1 MASKKRIIAQVLAY
15 TLYGLVVCLVL
26 VYITFPYDLLRQRVV
41 ERFSQ
46 DQVRLAITR
55 LRPGFPP
62 GLSVHNVRLLANHL
76 DLPEAVMHMQKL
88 HLQPAW
94 LSLLSGTLQ
103 VKGDATLYSGR
114 LQGEIRSST
123 VNDTSTWEAKGR
135 FADLHLER
143 HPLVRK
149 DGEAFL
155 RGRLEG
161 DLDLT
166 LDHNGQMQQGAVR
179 FRLQPLVFVGSQGL
193 RLPSRREITCDTVE
207 SQLKMIVRQLQIVSF
222 TCRGQDLNIQ
232 ASGTVNWQQPL
243 ENSGLNLHLQI
254 RSETAYKQELDLLG
268 TLVRRRPDR
277 RGVLSFGIRGTFRK
291 PRFGA

>member
-1 MASKKRIIAQVLAY
+1 MASKKRIILQVLAY

-46 DQVRLAITR
+46 DHVRLAIAR

-62 GLSVHNVRLLANHL
+62 GLSLHNVRLLANHL
-76 DLPEAVMHMQKL
+76 DLPEAVMHMQRL
-88 HLQPAW
+88 RLQPAW
-94 LSLLSGTLQ
+94 LSLLSGTSQ
-103 VKGDATLYSGR
+103 VRGDATLYSGR
-114 LQGEIRSST
+114 LQGEIRPST
-123 VNDTSTWEAKGR
+123 VNDTSTWEVQGR
-135 FADLHLER
+135 FADLHLEGY
-143 HPLVRK
+143 PLVQK

-166 LDHNGQMQQGAVR
+166 LDRNGQIQQGVVR

-207 SQLKMIVRQLQIVSF
+207 SQLKMAPQQLQIVSF
-222 TCRGQDLNIQ
+222 ICKGNDLNIQ
-232 ASGTVNWQQPL
+232 ASGTVTLQQPL
-243 ENSGLNLHLQI
+243 ENSGLKLHLQI

-277 RGVLSFGIRGTFRK
+277 RGVLSFSIRGTFRK
-291 PRFGA
+291 PHFGT